1 MKTTLKSLL
10 NLLSNNNNISFEVVF
25 WDGEIIR
32 VGPSN
37 PEFILKFVTKNAA
50 KRTINAGVLGFG
62 EEYMAGNITIE
73 GNFRQLLRL
82 GVDDYF
88 QNLKPSLLTKLNT
101 YLIYIGSLN
110 TIRKSPKNISYHYD
124 RGNDFYKLWLD
135 ESMTYSCAYYKN
147 KNDTLET
154 AQSQKYEHICRKLL
168 LKENDTLVD
177 IGCGWGGMLI
187 YAAKKYL
194 IRGVGCTLSEPQYEY
209 ANKKIN
215 EMGLADR
222 VQVLLQDYRNVTGKY
237 DKFVSI
243 GMFEHVGKKFMPLFM
258 EKAKS
263 LLKLGGA
270 GLLHTI
276 GKERQAP
283 TNAWTRKYIFPGGY
297 VPALDEIIRAMGNTG
312 LVPLDVENLRVHYAK
327 TLDEW
332 SKRYEANVD
341 TIRKKF
347 DEKFVRMWRFFLN
360 GSSAGFLYG
369 DTRLFQILFSN
380 GINNDMP
387 LTRDHIYK

>member
-32 VGPSN
+32 MGPSN

-187 YAAKKYL
+187 YAAKKYM

-283 TNAWTRKYIFPGGY
+283 
-297 VPALDEIIRAMGNTG
+297 
-312 LVPLDVENLRVHYAK
+312 
-327 TLDEW
+327 
-332 SKRYEANVD
+332 
-341 TIRKKF
+341 
-347 DEKFVRMWRFFLN
+347 
-360 GSSAGFLYG
+360 
-369 DTRLFQILFSN
+369 
-380 GINNDMP
+380 
-387 LTRDHIYK
+387 